1 MLGCD
6 LTYACSWCRLK
17 LREMLMP
24 EVVNQSASL
33 ESQNG
38 KGRKVKA
45 EVPNRTG
52 SPKTWKVAPD
62 IFPRDL
68 SGSAQQIAQEVG
80 SPGCSQD
87 GVICRAI
94 DQRPPKSPL
103 HQNEEAPQTTCNHAC
118 HLDTFWPAFE
128 TLYIAQ
134 DGACAIYA

>member
-1 MLGCD
+1 MGLNGNGYQARLAMPGCD
-6 LTYACSWCRLK
+6 PTGACSWCRLK

-38 KGRKVKA
+38 KGRKAKA

-80 SPGCSQD
+80 ALSCSQTRVTCSAL
-87 GVICRAI
+87 G
-94 DQRPPKSPL
+94 QRTS
-103 HQNEEAPQTTCNHAC
+103 QEFNT
-118 HLDTFWPAFE
+118 
-128 TLYIAQ
+128 
-134 DGACAIYA
+134 G